1 MKPPAHVSI
10 VIPPSIRIESL
21 DTVSR
26 ELVVRAGL
34 RIQRD
39 YFFYPA
45 VRFINTPGEIFANDS
60 FVDAL
65 ARLNKAG
72 IAFCEDYKQGW
83 APADIMRELQ
93 SRGRILDAFIA
104 IAWRGPG
111 DWFTTVH
118 ERDTEND

>member
-1 MKPPAHVSI
+1 MKPPAYVSI
-10 VIPPSIRIESL
+10 VLPPSIRIESL
-21 DTVSR
+21 DSVSR

-45 VRFINTPGEIFANDS
+45 VHFIDAPGEILANDS

-72 IAFCEDYKQGW
+72 IAFSEDYKQGW

-93 SRGRILDAFIA
+93 SRGRIKDPSPRLLGAVRRTAAGARIA
-104 IAWRGPG
+104 
-111 DWFTTVH
+111 
-118 ERDTEND
+118 